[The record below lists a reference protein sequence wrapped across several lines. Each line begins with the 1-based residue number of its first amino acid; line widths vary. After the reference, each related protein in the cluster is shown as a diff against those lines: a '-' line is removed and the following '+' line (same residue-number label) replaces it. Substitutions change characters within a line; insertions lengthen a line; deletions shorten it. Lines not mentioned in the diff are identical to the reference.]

1 MRPRAPEAIL
11 RDTRLQEE
19 QMSQSEANKS
29 AVRDCFE
36 NAARGNFDAL
46 HSIVTPD
53 YVIHPEG
60 VHGPDGLAEMV
71 QGYRDALAGLNVTIE
86 HQFTE
91 GDYVA
96 TRSTIRGR
104 HDGELMGTPPSG
116 RDVEFTSLTISRC
129 RDGKIEEEWELVDVV
144 GLLQQVGALPASPPA
159 AAAPAAG

>member
-1 MRPRAPEAIL
+1 
-11 RDTRLQEE
+11 
-19 QMSQSEANKS
+19 MSSSEANKA

-36 NAARGNFDAL
+36 NASQGNFDAL
-46 HSIVTPD
+46 HAIVSPD
-53 YVIHPEG
+53 YVIHPDE
-60 VHGPDGLAEMV
+60 VRGPDGLAEMV
-71 QGYRDALAGLNVTIE
+71 QVYRDALADLSVTIE

-144 GLLQQVGALPASPPA
+144 GLLRQVGALPASPTA
-159 AAAPAAG
+159 AGAPAAG